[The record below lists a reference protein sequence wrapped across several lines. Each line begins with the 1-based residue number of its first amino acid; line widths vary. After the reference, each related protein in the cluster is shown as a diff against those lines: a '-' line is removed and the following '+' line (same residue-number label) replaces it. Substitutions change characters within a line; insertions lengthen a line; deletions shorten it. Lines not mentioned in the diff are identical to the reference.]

1 MGIET
6 GLELGFGLILG
17 FGLGLGLGMAMRLG
31 LDVNISQL
39 YFWCQSSTNYIY
51 IKNVCLT
58 VLSFSSACLFFQVCI
73 PDSSVWGK

>member
-58 VLSFSSACLFFQVCI
+58 VLSLSSAC
-73 PDSSVWGK
+73 